1 MMGADMRTLIDY
13 ELKKL
18 TSQKIFF
25 LLVALLLVLNGIF
38 MNREILKKA
47 RQTVR
52 YIYILTVLIY
62 PFMKVR

>member
-1 MMGADMRTLIDY
+1 MRTLIDY

>member
-1 MMGADMRTLIDY
+1 MRTLIDY

-18 TSQKIFF
+18 TSKKIFF
-25 LLVALLLVLNGIF
+25 VLFALLLVLNGIF